1 MKKHK
6 ALFLDR
12 DGIINKLVK
21 YSYGYDSPQ
30 SLKNIIINNQTIE
43 MVRWAN
49 KYNLLVIEISNQP
62 GVAKG
67 KMTQETSDAIEVQ
80 IHKLLALENA
90 RVDKSYICL
99 HHPKA
104 KVQSLAKMC
113 KCRKPKPGL
122 LLQAARELN
131 IDLRKSVF
139 LGDKATD
146 VEAGRAAGCKT
157 IIFLHKDDV
166 AEKVNASEKTKADY
180 KVTDLQKV
188 IPILIEIFGI

>member
-12 DGIINKLVK
+12 DGIINKLIK

-30 SLKNIIINNQTIE
+30 SLNNIVINNQTVEII
-43 MVRWAN
+43 RWAN
-49 KYNLLVIEISNQP
+49 KNNLLVIEISNQP

-67 KMTQETSDAIEVQ
+67 KITQEISDAIEVQ
-80 IHKLLALENA
+80 IHKLLALKSA
-90 RVDKSYICL
+90 RVDKVYICL
-99 HHPKA
+99 HHPKV
-104 KVQSLAKMC
+104 KIQSLAKKC

-122 LLQAARELN
+122 LLQAARELS
-131 IDLRKSVF
+131 IDLKKSVF

-166 AEKVNASEKTKADY
+166 AEKVNASEKIKADY

-188 IPILIEIFGI
+188 IPILVEIYGI

>member
-30 SLKNIIINNQTIE
+30 SLKNIVINNQTIKI
-43 MVRWAN
+43 VRWAN

-90 RVDKSYICL
+90 RVDKSYICS

-104 KVQSLAKMC
+104 KAQSLAKMC

-131 IDLRKSVF
+131 IDLKKSVF

-157 IIFLHKDDV
+157 IIFLHGDDV
-166 AEKVNASEKTKADY
+166 AEKVNASEKAKADY
-180 KVTDLQKV
+180 KVADLQKV